1 MLIQLPDFT
10 VPHLDFGLR
19 VDRYTDPLVF
29 TVDSPEP
36 SSAIILFRDDFS
48 KPLSYVDGKLQVM
61 IARAT
66 MYYLGN
72 GFHPFEIRITL
83 ANGHT
88 LTPATGHLSVF
99 IAE

>member
-10 VPHLDFGLR
+10 VQHLDFELR

-29 TVDSPEP
+29 TVNSFEP
-36 SSAIILFRDDFS
+36 SSAIILFRGDFY
-48 KPLSYVDGKLQVM
+48 KPLLFVDGKLEVM

-72 GFHPFEIRITL
+72 GFHPFEIRTIL

-88 LTPATGHLSVF
+88 LTPTTGHISVF

>member
-1 MLIQLPDFT
+1 MLIQLPDFS
-10 VPHLDFGLR
+10 VPHVDFDLK
-19 VDRYTDPLVF
+19 VDRFTDPLVF

-36 SSAIILFRDDFS
+36 ASAIILFRHDFS
-48 KPLSYVDGKLQVM
+48 KPLLFVDGKLEVM

-88 LTPATGHLSVF
+88 LTPATGHISVYVV
-99 IAE
+99 E